1 MKRRKNQK
9 GFSLIELL
17 IVVAVILIIAA
28 IAIPNLLKAK
38 QASNETGAAANLK
51 TMHTGLVG
59 YSEQCHSQGFPATLA
74 AAGPGDG
81 SCTGGSQHLDA
92 TLGVAA
98 PAKQGYNYTYA
109 PGAAASNGAVD
120 SYTLNA
126 DPWSTNSGRKHFFVD
141 ATGVIH
147 YNDTA
152 PATATDLALGK

>member
-1 MKRRKNQK
+1 MKRRKQS

-59 YSEQCHSQGFPATLA
+59 YSEQCHSVGFPATLV

-109 PGAAASNGAVD
+109 PGAAAPNGAVD

-126 DPWSTNSGRKHFFVD
+126 DPWSANAARKHFFID

-147 YNDTA
+147 YSDTA
-152 PATATDLALGK
+152 PATAADPALGK